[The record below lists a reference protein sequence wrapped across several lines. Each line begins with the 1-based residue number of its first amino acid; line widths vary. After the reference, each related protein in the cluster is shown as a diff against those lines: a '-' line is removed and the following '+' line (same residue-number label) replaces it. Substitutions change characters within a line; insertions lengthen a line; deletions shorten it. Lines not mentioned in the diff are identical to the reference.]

1 MQWFSGKRHAGKLA
15 RVVWEGGNGK
25 GLEGTSPVPYF
36 ILRGRDDGNIILLP
50 DRSYLGW
57 YRHYVEL
64 PLVALKKSIGIERQV
79 HIMQVM

>member
-36 ILRGRDDGNIILLP
+36 IWSRGKVQALPIATMTPHINETPRLLVLSSGKVCYYP
-50 DRSYLGW
+50 FY
-57 YRHYVEL
+57 Y
-64 PLVALKKSIGIERQV
+64 I
-79 HIMQVM
+79 